1 MKKDEQL
8 KQLLRNIN
16 KKSYPL
22 YKELKGSYQFS
33 TFILNIEH
41 VQGDPFAAPSRV
53 SVEVDEKSA
62 AFPEKLYNTKH
73 KRIAV
78 QDFLLR
84 KMGREINRFSF
95 SAKGSGKS
103 GLITISRCG
112 QEILERTAFRIKDG
126 KLRAGFEI
134 GFPANGRTINSGE
147 LEKIFFD
154 YVPKIVDRC
163 MFFKNIDKKELDEV
177 VELAEDQY
185 ALREE
190 IRRKHLTAFVADG
203 SVLPRE
209 SGISTKPKKDAKVF
223 HSPKSMLVEISLPNR
238 GMIRGMGIPEGIT
251 LIVGGGYHGKS
262 TLLKALEQGIY
273 DHIKGDGREYV
284 VTEASAVKIR
294 SEDGRKISHIDI
306 STFINNLPDQ
316 KDTVDFS
323 TDNASGS
330 TSQAANVVEAVE
342 AGTKTLLI
350 DEDTCATNFMVRD
363 ELMQMVIA
371 KESEPITPFIDRAQ
385 GLFKEQGISTIIVA
399 GSSGSYFRI
408 ADHIIQM
415 DRYEAVD
422 ITDKVKNILNS
433 SNANNDQIA
442 FEKITFNRN
451 KRMLKSRK
459 LDRKYDQVKIK
470 TYGKDGFSIGKE
482 SVDLK
487 YVEQLVDGEQVMTL
501 AYCLK
506 MILDKTEQKE
516 QNIDELIEKLWNQI
530 ETKGMESLINHKNI
544 PVSMA
549 FIRKQ
554 DIFACIDRFRA
565 FI

>member
-385 GLFKEQGISTIIVA
+385 GLFKAQGISTIVVA
-399 GSSGSYFRI
+399 GSSGSYFKI

>member
-385 GLFKEQGISTIIVA
+385 GLFKAQGISTIIVA
-399 GSSGSYFRI
+399 GSSGSYFKI